1 MIYSL
6 VVPCGVKN
14 VSEVRVLEWH
24 GAPGTAFSTGD
35 MLVELETHK
44 AVVEVRAGAPAILRR
59 ILCEPGDWQVA
70 GAALAV
76 LSDDANESLPDSLEQ
91 LEQSRVTYEVL

>member
-6 VVPCGVKN
+6 VVPTGFKN

-24 GAPGTAFSTGD
+24 GAPGVAFSTGD

-59 ILCEPGDWQVA
+59 ILCEPGDWRAA
-70 GAALAV
+70 GAPLAV
-76 LSDDANESLPDSLEQ
+76 LSDDINEFLPDSIEQ